1 MEQARRILKE
11 VFGFDDFR
19 PLQAEII
26 QSILDGRDLLAIMP
40 TGGGK
45 SLCYQI
51 PALLKDGLT
60 IVVSPLISLMK
71 DQVDQLRQVGAPV
84 AILNSS
90 LTADV
95 YRANVERI
103 RRGEARL
110 LYAAPESLMKPN
122 LLEFLKTV
130 RIDCFAI
137 DEAHC
142 ISFWGHDFRPE
153 YRRLNEV
160 RGFFPG
166 AVCAAFTATATPR
179 VREDIKECLGFS
191 DAREFVA
198 SFDRENLFLEVRPKE
213 NPWGQVLDFIGK
225 FPDESGIV
233 YCFTR
238 KQVDAL
244 HGWLEEEG
252 FSALP
257 YHAGLTDAERSGNQE
272 RFIRDDVRIVVA
284 TIAFGMGIDKPNIR
298 FVIHFD
304 LPKTLEHYYQE
315 IGRAGRD
322 GLPAWCLLLF
332 GYGDVRKVRYFID
345 KGQNPEEK
353 RIALSHLQA
362 LLDYAQTEDCRRR
375 PLLSYFGQRYALEN
389 CGMCD
394 NCNADGKDLEDVT
407 VPAQKFLSCVLRT
420 GERFGAN
427 HVIDVLR
434 GSKAQKVLKFGHD
447 ALSTYNIG
455 TDISKDQWLRLSR
468 RFIDKG
474 FMVQDMQFGSIK
486 VTERG
491 WAVLRGKEKVWGY
504 LEKAAPAPEAGDDA
518 GEKGNF
524 DNDLFQRLRK
534 LRKSL
539 ADEAE
544 VPPYVVFSDKTLV
557 EMAAFF
563 PKSPESLE
571 KIHGVGKVKLE
582 NYGPVFLDEIKAHC
596 RERGIEEIP
605 ISRAASVK
613 KTAPSSA
620 KKRYAEV
627 GEAFAAGKSVE
638 WLANYYKVKESTVL
652 SNLYDYLKDGHR
664 LGPEGFRNLA
674 AVPEEQEREAIGVFD
689 EFGAYRLKPVFEA
702 LGGRVS
708 YEDLHRLRLYYLCL
722 RAPEA
727 LSDVLDPKMAAASA
741 GRIVCLANSRKY
753 SGCCIAG
760 KELIGNRIGKWVR
773 PASESETGELAVKCT
788 VLEGGRTPRPLDIL
802 EIPLKRPDP
811 KDYQT
816 ENYSISEEAWK
827 RTGGFPLSG
836 LERLIDRPDS
846 LWINGHESWA
856 GKNDRVPVDTAK
868 EQIDKSLYLIRPEN
882 LTVVVCEDARL
893 LKKVRVEFDYKG
905 ETYCLYSTDPE
916 LEGYFLEQPLGD
928 YPAQN
933 DDVYVTVSLGE
944 PFHGFCYKLAA
955 AVINLEI

>member
-1 MEQARRILKE
+1 M
-11 VFGFDDFR
+11 
-19 PLQAEII
+19 
-26 QSILDGRDLLAIMP
+26 
-40 TGGGK
+40 
-45 SLCYQI
+45 
-51 PALLKDGLT
+51 
-60 IVVSPLISLMK
+60 VSPLISLMK

-90 LTADV
+90 LTPDV

-110 LYAAPESLMKPN
+110 LYSAPESLVKPN
-122 LLEFLKTV
+122 LLEFLKTL

-160 RGFFPG
+160 RGFFPD

-179 VREDIKECLGFS
+179 VREDIKESLGFS
-191 DAREFVA
+191 NAREFVA

-252 FSALP
+252 ISALP
-257 YHAGLTDAERSGNQE
+257 YHAGLTDAERAGNQE

-322 GLPAWCLLLF
+322 GLPARCLLLL
-332 GYGDVRKVRYFID
+332 GYGDIRKVRHFIE
-345 KGQNPEEK
+345 KGLDPGE
-353 RIALSHLQA
+353 RRVALAHLQA
-362 LLDYAQTEDCRRR
+362 LLKYAQTEECRRR
-375 PLLSYFGQRYALEN
+375 PLLAYFGQKYELEN

-394 NCNADGKDLEDVT
+394 NCVADRKDLEDIT
-407 VPAQKFLSCVLRT
+407 IPAQKFLSCVLRT
-420 GERFGAN
+420 GQLFGAN

-447 ALSTYNIG
+447 KLSTYNIG
-455 TDISKDQWLRLSR
+455 TDISKGQWLRLSR
-468 RFIDKG
+468 SFLDKG
-474 FMVQDMQFGSIK
+474 FMVQDTQYGSIK
-486 VTERG
+486 VTEKG

-504 LEKAAPAPEAGDDA
+504 LVKEVPESGARNDAEEKGDFDDA
-518 GEKGNF
+518 
-524 DNDLFQRLRK
+524 LFQLLRK
-534 LRKSL
+534 LRKFL
-539 ADEAE
+539 ADEAQ
-544 VPPYVVFSDKTLV
+544 VPPYVVFPDKTLI
-557 EMAAFF
+557 EMATSF
-563 PKSPESLE
+563 PQSMESLE
-571 KIHGVGKVKLE
+571 KIHGVGKMKLE
-582 NYGPVFLDEIKAHC
+582 NYGPVFLDEIKAYC
-596 RERGIEEIP
+596 RERGIEEVAV
-605 ISRAASVK
+605 SRTVSTKQTV
-613 KTAPSSA
+613 PSPV
-620 KKRYAEV
+620 KKRYVEV
-627 GEAFAAGKSVE
+627 GEAFASGKSVE
-638 WLANYYKVKESTVL
+638 WLADFYKVKESTVL

-664 LGPEGFRNLA
+664 LPPEGFRNLA
-674 AVPEEQEREAIGVFD
+674 AVSEEQEREALDVF
-689 EFGAYRLKPVFEA
+689 EELGAYRLKPVFEA
-702 LGGRVS
+702 LRERVS
-708 YEDLHRLRLYYLCL
+708 YEDLHRLRLYYLSL
-722 RAPEA
+722 RGSET
-727 LSDVLDPKMAAASA
+727 LEDSLDQKIAAAPA
-741 GRIVCLANSRKY
+741 GKIVCLANSRKY
-753 SGCCIAG
+753 SGCCVAG
-760 KELIGNRIGKWVR
+760 KELIENRIGKWVR
-773 PASESETGELAVKCT
+773 PVSDRETGELTVKCT
-788 VLEGGRTPRPLDIL
+788 MVEGGRTPRPLDIL
-802 EIPLKRPDP
+802 EIPLKSPDP

-816 ENYSISEEAWK
+816 ENYSISDEAWK
-827 RTGGFPLSG
+827 RTGGFPMSG
-836 LERLIDRPDS
+836 LERLIDGPEG
-846 LWINGHESWA
+846 LWIDGYHSWS
-856 GKNDRVPVDTAK
+856 GKNDRVPVDMAK
-868 EQIDKSLYLIRPEN
+868 EKIDGSLYLIRPEN

-893 LKKVRVEFDYKG
+893 LKKVRVEFSYKG

-916 LEGYFLEQPLGD
+916 MEGYFLEQPLGD

-944 PFHGFCYKLAA
+944 PFHGYCYKLAA